1 MKFTISQTKVSQFQS
16 FSLSSPGFSNLHPLF
31 STHFQL
37 PQIHLTIMNGSLI
50 HIKGKNGTGKSTLFQ
65 VLLDLLP
72 VNSGK
77 RQLLDINHLKL
88 SSVSH
93 YFSCSTLPELGIG
106 LNKESLLWTITTTSL
121 RSLSWQ
127 LLQENLHL
135 FELYHLQNYPLKELS
150 LGQKNRFQLLL
161 LSLSTKPIWI
171 LDEPTIGLDD
181 KWTDFF
187 YRLVSL
193 HRQKGGIVLLAT
205 HQEMSTIQTTSLNL
219 NTL

>member
-1 MKFTISQTKVSQFQS
+1 MKFTIYQTKLNQFQT
-16 FSLSSPGFSNLHPLF
+16 FSLSSPGFINLHPLF
-31 STHFQL
+31 STYFQL
-37 PQIHLTIMNGSLI
+37 PKIHLTIMNGSLI

-65 VLLDLLP
+65 VVLDLLP
-72 VNSGK
+72 ANAGK
-77 RQLLDINHLKL
+77 MQLLPTNHVKL

-106 LNKESLLWTITTTSL
+106 LSKESLLWVITTTSL
-121 RSLSWQ
+121 RSLSWE
-127 LLQENLHL
+127 LIQENLHL
-135 FELYHLQNYPLKELS
+135 FKLYHLQNYPLKELS
-150 LGQKNRFQLLL
+150 LGQRNRFQLLL

-205 HQEMSTIQTTSLNL
+205 HQEMSTIQITSLDL
-219 NTL
+219 NTV